1 MSQEYKFLVDG
12 RLRSSAEPVEIRSP
26 YDGELAGVTWRAG
39 AADVEDAI
47 EAARKAFE
55 ETRRWPTFRRV
66 ELIEGILR
74 LVRERQESF
83 ARLIVLEAGKPIR
96 LARAEV
102 NRAIATLTDA
112 VEEAKRVRGEWL
124 PLDLDRSME
133 GRHALVRRF
142 PVGPVAAITPF
153 NFPLNL
159 AIHKLAPALACG
171 NTMVIKPAPQA
182 PLSVLALAQ
191 AVTEAGAPPGLL
203 GALFCDVEDA
213 RAMVT
218 DPRVKLLSFTGS
230 AGVGWDLKRA
240 AGKKRVVLELG
251 GNAGVAVHSDAD
263 VDLAARRCAYGGFAF
278 AGQTCI
284 SVQRIYAHRSVFDL
298 FAARLLEEVGKL
310 KVGNPLD
317 ETTDLGPMISVRE
330 AERAERWVR
339 EAVLGGATVLHG
351 GQRDRG
357 TLQPTVLTGTNRRMS
372 VCCQEIFAPVVV
384 LEPYDDLPQALSLL
398 NDSAYGLQAG
408 LFTRDVSVSFAAF
421 EDLEVGGLVLNDVP
435 TFRADSMPYGGVKD
449 SGLGREGVRY
459 AIEEMTER
467 KTLVFNLR

>member
-1 MSQEYKFLVDG
+1 
-12 RLRSSAEPVEIRSP
+12 
-26 YDGELAGVTWRAG
+26 
-39 AADVEDAI
+39 
-47 EAARKAFE
+47 
-55 ETRRWPTFRRV
+55 
-66 ELIEGILR
+66 
-74 LVRERQESF
+74 
-83 ARLIVLEAGKPIR
+83 
-96 LARAEV
+96 
-102 NRAIATLTDA
+102 
-112 VEEAKRVRGEWL
+112 
-124 PLDLDRSME
+124 
-133 GRHALVRRF
+133 
-142 PVGPVAAITPF
+142 
-153 NFPLNL
+153 
-159 AIHKLAPALACG
+159 
-171 NTMVIKPAPQA
+171 
-182 PLSVLALAQ
+182 
-191 AVTEAGAPPGLL
+191 
-203 GALFCDVEDA
+203 
-213 RAMVT
+213 
-218 DPRVKLLSFTGS
+218 
-230 AGVGWDLKRA
+230 
-240 AGKKRVVLELG
+240 
-251 GNAGVAVHSDAD
+251 VHSDAD